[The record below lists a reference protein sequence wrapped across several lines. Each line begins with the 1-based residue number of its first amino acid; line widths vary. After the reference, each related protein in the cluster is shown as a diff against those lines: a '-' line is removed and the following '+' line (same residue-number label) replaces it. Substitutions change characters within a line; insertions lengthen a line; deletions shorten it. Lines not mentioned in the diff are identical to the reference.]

1 MSILKNKGDII
12 IRDTS
17 GKVSKLDNTKPKKM
31 KKKIKVPQITQT
43 PKVEKKPVPKVRLRP
58 PKKERRKKP
67 QVALKKRVKSSNAK
81 IKNSSLYEPQVDKK
95 RVKYLIYNSVENV
108 KNIEFPLEFKAPNS
122 IPEKTDYTMG
132 VAYES
137 RSKTVSKFFT
147 KDNNRQSFSLSEIM
161 LDGII
166 STDQKRMTFK
176 VVPGFKLEDSEDPE
190 NEELYWSKRAKPY
203 VFVQLP
209 KFKRYQI
216 LLSKFAKAKQV
227 DISEI
232 KTISSPEATI
242 TTTDAKIGMNL
253 AQYGAGEPVQIKGGK
268 KLSSSGIFFVK
279 NHKVVAEISIKN
291 AQTLD
296 WNKIRKDAGAD
307 LVIEGKRSAYLGG
320 KNAVSI
326 EDLLD
331 ENKDIRYVHRGEVIS
346 LDRGLL
352 QQHKSARN
360 FLKKFNSEF
369 LLEGIKV
376 LSSEQ

>member
-1 MSILKNKGDII
+1 M
-12 IRDTS
+12 
-17 GKVSKLDNTKPKKM
+17 V
-31 KKKIKVPQITQT
+31 
-43 PKVEKKPVPKVRLRP
+43 
-58 PKKERRKKP
+58 KE
-67 QVALKKRVKSSNAK
+67 
-81 IKNSSLYEPQVDKK
+81 
-95 RVKYLIYNSVENV
+95 
-108 KNIEFPLEFKAPNS
+108 
-122 IPEKTDYTMG
+122 
-132 VAYES
+132 
-137 RSKTVSKFFT
+137 SKTLCLCSIT
-147 KDNNRQSFSLSEIM
+147 KIQ
-161 LDGII
+161 
-166 STDQKRMTFK
+166 
-176 VVPGFKLEDSEDPE
+176 
-190 NEELYWSKRAKPY
+190 
-203 VFVQLP
+203 
-209 KFKRYQI
+209 RYQI

-352 QQHKSARN
+352 QQYKSARN

-376 LSSEQ
+376 LSSDSELTI